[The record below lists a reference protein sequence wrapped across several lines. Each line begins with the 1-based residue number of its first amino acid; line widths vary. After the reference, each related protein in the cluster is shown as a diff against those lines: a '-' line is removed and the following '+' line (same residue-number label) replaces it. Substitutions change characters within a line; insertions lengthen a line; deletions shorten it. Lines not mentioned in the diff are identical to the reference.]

1 MSAHQQQYQNRPRD
15 DAMSANVLFLA
26 PPLPLL
32 KLLRSAWKT
41 ILAGGI
47 VGVVLAGGY
56 LAVSPP
62 QYEARALISM
72 AQIPVA
78 GNASNGSVSTVTNI
92 EDPVFLIVRLKV
104 PSTYTPE
111 AIAACGMGK
120 AEMPA
125 EEVAGLIRAIL
136 PRSVGSVI
144 LIKVRRESPQLAAQC
159 VNGLFEMIRAQQAEK
174 VKPMEDDLKGALA
187 DLEARQVRLEDGS
200 VVGLNRGASV
210 RVAFA
215 RGERRIVMAEG
226 EASFDIVHDPNRPFL
241 IDVAAQRVRVIGTEF
256 NILNDGGRTTVTVR
270 RGVVAVSGAGVA
282 DADVRVSEG
291 QQLLHEAGAQEVH
304 VRRVDANEAFAWRQG
319 RLIYRD
325 ATLREVV
332 RDLNRYFDRPVRV
345 TDEDV
350 AQFRFSGVL
359 TVDSE
364 ERVLQRL
371 KSFLPLDVAEDH
383 DAVLLRRRRQ

>member
-1 MSAHQQQYQNRPRD
+1 
-15 DAMSANVLFLA
+15 MSANVLFLA

-92 EDPVFLIVRLKV
+92 EDPVFLIERLKV

-187 DLEARQVRLEDGS
+187 DLEARHSSKQGDLDKAEKQGLYQS
-200 VVGLNRGASV
+200 VFLAKRDELLFLSQQIYTLRRATQRMMPTALVSPIYAGANPVAPQRSLVLIVATLVGLFGGLLLAVGFREAAHWSVNGGGAS
-210 RVAFA
+210 
-215 RGERRIVMAEG
+215 
-226 EASFDIVHDPNRPFL
+226 
-241 IDVAAQRVRVIGTEF
+241 
-256 NILNDGGRTTVTVR
+256 
-270 RGVVAVSGAGVA
+270 
-282 DADVRVSEG
+282 
-291 QQLLHEAGAQEVH
+291 
-304 VRRVDANEAFAWRQG
+304 
-319 RLIYRD
+319 
-325 ATLREVV
+325 
-332 RDLNRYFDRPVRV
+332 
-345 TDEDV
+345 
-350 AQFRFSGVL
+350 
-359 TVDSE
+359 
-364 ERVLQRL
+364 
-371 KSFLPLDVAEDH
+371 K
-383 DAVLLRRRRQ
+383 